1 MSLSALLPLGLRR
14 AVDWLQATPLS
25 TTIRESDWVFPAIES
40 VHVIAFVI
48 VVGSILVVD
57 LRLLGLASRRRGAA
71 ELTEQLLPVTW
82 TAFLV
87 AAVAGVLLFI
97 AKPVTYTAN
106 AFFLG
111 KLVLL
116 ALAGVNMAAF
126 HLFVHRSLATLAPG
140 GREPMAAK
148 LSGLASLA
156 LWIGIVACGRWIGFT
171 ALG

>member
-1 MSLSALLPLGLRR
+1 MSVSATLAGNLRD
-14 AVDWLQATPLS
+14 AVAWLQATPIS

-57 LRLLGLASRRRGAA
+57 LRLLGLASRRRSA
-71 ELTEQLLPVTW
+71 EDLTRQLLPLTW
-82 TAFLV
+82 LAFAV
-87 AAVAGVLLFI
+87 AAAAGLLLFA

-106 AFFLG
+106 TFFLS

-126 HLFVHRSLATLAPG
+126 HLFVHKRLVGVAPG
-140 GREPMAAK
+140 APEPIAAK
-148 LSGLASLA
+148 ASGLFSLA
-156 LWIGIVACGRWIGFT
+156 LWIGVVACGRWIGFT
-171 ALG
+171 TLG